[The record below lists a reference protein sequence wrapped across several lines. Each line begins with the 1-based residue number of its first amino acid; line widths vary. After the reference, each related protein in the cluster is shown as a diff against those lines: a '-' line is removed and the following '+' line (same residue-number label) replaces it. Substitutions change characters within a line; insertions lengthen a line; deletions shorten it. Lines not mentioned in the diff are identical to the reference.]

1 MKKCIY
7 CSSEEIF
14 EIKSL
19 KHRWIFCNKCKNT
32 KSISK
37 KNKTLFNYIS
47 WLLILLNKILKKKN
61 YLIDVLCYTE
71 KSPEESYLYYKPI
84 LEGQKY
90 ENTKWWDYDTD
101 FLKFLERNDIN
112 IKSKNLISIS
122 EEPGFIYNKIK
133 NDCND
138 VVFTALNSEVA
149 TIMEEKLGVKTLAYN
164 ANTDD
169 ITKLVSKK
177 FDIVLMRWVI
187 GHVDDLE
194 KFIQQIKKITHNDSI
209 IFCNFQTSS
218 LQLSIVFGYDDYTF
232 SGLYDESYVVRL
244 FEKNN
249 FYVQKKYIYS
259 EDILKKYYSNFLKK
273 IIFVP
278 LYQFFKFLSF
288 LTNKKENFDKHFIIE
303 KKVSIFFRKK

>member
-1 MKKCIY
+1 MKKCTY
-7 CSSEEIF
+7 CSSDKIF
-14 EIKSL
+14 EINSL
-19 KHRWIFCNKCKNT
+19 KHKWLFCNRCKNT
-32 KSISK
+32 KSTAK
-37 KNKTLFNYIS
+37 KNKTIFNYIS
-47 WLLILLNKILKKKN
+47 WLLILCNKILRIN
-61 YLIDVLCYTE
+61 YLVDVLCYKE

-84 LEGQKY
+84 LEEQKY
-90 ENTKWWDYDTD
+90 EDTKWWDYDTD
-101 FLKFLERNDIN
+101 FLKFLDQNDIN
-112 IKSKNLISIS
+112 IKNKNLISIS

-149 TIMEEKLGVKTLAYN
+149 TIMEEKLGVKTLVYN

-169 ITKLVSKK
+169 LTKLVSKK

-259 EDILKKYYSNFLKK
+259 EDILKKYYNNFLKK
-273 IIFVP
+273 IIFVS

>member
-1 MKKCIY
+1 MKTCIY
-7 CSSEEIF
+7 CSSDKIF
-14 EIKSL
+14 EINSL
-19 KHRWIFCNKCKNT
+19 KHKWLFCNRCKNT
-32 KSISK
+32 KSIPK
-37 KNKTLFNYIS
+37 KNKTVFNYIS
-47 WLLILLNKILKKKN
+47 WLLILCNKILRIN
-61 YLIDVLCYTE
+61 YLVDVLCYKE

-84 LEGQKY
+84 LEERKY

-101 FLKFLERNDIN
+101 FLKFLDQNDIN
-112 IKSKNLISIS
+112 IKNKNLISIS

-138 VVFTALNSEVA
+138 IVFTALNSEVA
-149 TIMEEKLGVKTLAYN
+149 TIMEEKLGVKTLVYN

-244 FEKNN
+244 FENNN

-259 EDILKKYYSNFLKK
+259 EDILKKYYNNFLKK

>member
-1 MKKCIY
+1 MKKCVY
-7 CSSEEIF
+7 CSSDKIF
-14 EIKSL
+14 EINSL
-19 KHRWIFCNKCKNT
+19 KHKWLFCNQCKNT
-32 KSISK
+32 KSIPK

-47 WLLILLNKILKKKN
+47 WLLILCNKILRIN
-61 YLIDVLCYTE
+61 YLVDVLCYKE
-71 KSPEESYLYYKPI
+71 KSPEETYLYYKPI
-84 LEGQKY
+84 LKEQKY

-101 FLKFLERNDIN
+101 FLKFLDQNDIN
-112 IKSKNLISIS
+112 IKNKNLISIS

-149 TIMEEKLGVKTLAYN
+149 TIMEEKLGVKTLVYN

-194 KFIQQIKKITHNDSI
+194 KFIQQINKITHENSV

-232 SGLYDESYVVRL
+232 SGLYNESYVVRL

-259 EDILKKYYSNFLKK
+259 EDILKKYYNSFLKK
-273 IIFVP
+273 MIFIP
-278 LYQFFKFLSF
+278 LYEFFKFLSF
-288 LTNKKENFDKHFIIE
+288 LTNKKKNFDKHFIIE
-303 KKVSIFFRKK
+303 KKVSIFFSKK

>member
-1 MKKCIY
+1 MKKCVY
-7 CSSEEIF
+7 CSSDKIF
-14 EIKSL
+14 EINSL
-19 KHRWIFCNKCKNT
+19 KHKWLFCNQCKNT
-32 KSISK
+32 KSIPK

-47 WLLILLNKILKKKN
+47 WLLILCNKILRIN
-61 YLIDVLCYTE
+61 YLVDVLCYKE

-84 LEGQKY
+84 LEEQKY

-112 IKSKNLISIS
+112 IKNKNLISIS

-149 TIMEEKLGVKTLAYN
+149 TIMEEKLGVKTLVYN
-164 ANTDD
+164 ANTDN

-194 KFIQQIKKITHNDSI
+194 KFIQQINKITHDDSI

-232 SGLYDESYVVRL
+232 SGLYNESYVVRL

-259 EDILKKYYSNFLKK
+259 EDILKKYYNNFLKK
-273 IIFVP
+273 MIFIP
-278 LYQFFKFLSF
+278 LYEFFKFLSF
-288 LTNKKENFDKHFIIE
+288 LINKKENFDIHFIIE